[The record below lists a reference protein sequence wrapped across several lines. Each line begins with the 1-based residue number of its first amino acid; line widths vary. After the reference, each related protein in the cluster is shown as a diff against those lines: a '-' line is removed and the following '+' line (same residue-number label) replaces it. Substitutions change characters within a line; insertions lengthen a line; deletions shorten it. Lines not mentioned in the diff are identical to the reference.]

1 MQTLSCI
8 SHMDQAILFAYK
20 YDSMNLSWEMSQD
33 AAVGAYCHICY
44 VDATE
49 DLVWDALNSLVCRHL
64 RIKIRRIANNLFD
77 LTNNLIT
84 RLFTIRLLSF

>member
-49 DLVWDALNSLVCRHL
+49 DLVCD
-64 RIKIRRIANNLFD
+64 FMGE
-77 LTNNLIT
+77 
-84 RLFTIRLLSF
+84 FLLSSGEARVVVLMSSGLYFPGRL